1 MSIEIPEKLSPQSN
15 TEFRALYKKHFDKDI
30 SKSNAD
36 EEAYRL
42 LSFFSIVFDL

>member
-1 MSIEIPEKLSPQSN
+1 MSIEIPENLSPERN
-15 TEFRALYKKHFDKDI
+15 AEFRALYKKHFGQDI
-30 SKSNAD
+30 SESQAD